1 MRKFD
6 TPIDFLTEIKVDDV
20 EIVYNNTFEI
30 GQGGPKVGYLSINGE
45 LIPNNYFGGPILLD
59 DQYIYIPIYMKRF
72 LLSWRFKLARI
83 NLSSLKI
90 DIVGKWKSVI
100 FLDRIENGMI
110 FFYEDAGKIHANQ
123 YKLSEFVYLHV

>member
-30 GQGGPKVGYLSINGE
+30 GQGGPIVGYLSINGE

-59 DQYIYIPIYMKRF
+59 NQYIYIPIYMKRF
-72 LLSWRFKLARI
+72 LSWRFKLARI

-90 DIVGKWKSVI
+90 DIVGKWESVI

-110 FFYEDAGKIHANQ
+110 FFYEDVGKIHSNQ
-123 YKLSEFVYLHV
+123 YKLSEFV